1 MLVDGRSTRARD
13 SEMFMTRRAQRGA
26 LVAGGLVIAAGLA
39 WGLLSWWS
47 RRVLAEAS
55 RDYAAGRYEAARGRL
70 AAVAA
75 FWPGQADVELLLGL
89 CERAAGRTDAA
100 LAAWSRVPPGSAMAD
115 QAAQL
120 RAETAQD
127 QGQFAV
133 AEEVLSAALRRSGPH
148 AIELRHS
155 LGRLLAR
162 QGR

>member
-1 MLVDGRSTRARD
+1 
-13 SEMFMTRRAQRGA
+13 MTRRAQRGA

-47 RRVLAEAS
+47 RRALAEAS

-70 AAVAA
+70 AALAA

-100 LAAWSRVPPGSAMAD
+100 LAAWSRVPTGSALAD

-127 QGQFAV
+127 QG
-133 AEEVLSAALRRSGPH
+133 
-148 AIELRHS
+148 
-155 LGRLLAR
+155 RLAC
-162 QGR
+162 